1 MVDVVLRAAT
11 VDDAAAL
18 SALDVDVWRASYR
31 RILSRALLDG
41 LPQSPFH
48 DPQYF
53 LAIVDRSGMDEWL
66 WVIEAEDA
74 LAGYCHFGACKDPG
88 CGYLGEIA
96 RLYLRPAIQG
106 QGIGTRILGA
116 AAHRLVDEGL
126 VPIRATVFEDNRR
139 ARRLYERLGAEY
151 VGRQVV
157 FEDQGKP
164 VWDCTYGWADPAALL
179 AAASGGVGKDRQGG

>member
-31 RILSRALLDG
+31 RILSRTLLDG
-41 LPQSPFH
+41 LPRSPFH

-66 WVIEAEDA
+66 WVVEGEGG

-88 CGYLGEIA
+88 CGYLGEIE

-106 QGIGTRILGA
+106 RGIGTRILGA
-116 AAHRLVDEGL
+116 ATHRLADEEL
-126 VPIRATVFEDNRR
+126 LPIRTTVFVDNAG
-139 ARRLYERLGAEY
+139 ARRLYERLGAREI
-151 VGRQVV
+151 GRRIA
-157 FEDQGKP
+157 FEDEGRPLQE
-164 VWDCTYGWADPAALL
+164 CIYGWADPAALL
-179 AAASGGVGKDRQGG
+179 AAASGGVGKGRQEG